1 MPTISQAQIIKAL
14 RTAQTKLIWK
24 PNRASRH
31 LAKRILRGHLTDAT
45 TLENEPKRM
54 MSLEERLYAYEV
66 DVQFPDVSG
75 MEHIEMF
82 YNRSA
87 LANLEA
93 ELSPAQ
99 KLRLAKADQTLLR
112 DAQLFYAALE
122 QIVNIKRWR
131 EQDNASPSHWWWY
144 LDVLTAA
151 PVVPKTVVEPVTT

>member
-1 MPTISQAQIIKAL
+1 MPMINQAQIVTAIH
-14 RTAQTKLIWK
+14 TAQTKLVWK
-24 PNRASRH
+24 PNSAHRH
-31 LAKRILRGHLTDAT
+31 LAKRILRGHLTNGT
-45 TLENEPKRM
+45 TLEDYPKGM
-54 MSLEERLYAYEV
+54 MNPEERLYAYEV

-82 YNRSA
+82 YNRSE

-93 ELSPAQ
+93 ALSPAQ

-151 PVVPKTVVEPVTT
+151 PVAPEAVIEPGPA